1 MLITIVHGR
10 MFRSKWAHIWK
21 ITDKIGGLQKDW
33 TFSGW
38 PSKEFSHFMSTYVK
52 ENRDEFW
59 AFRKETDWLVI
70 LHDGLSPISSH
81 NPWNMCSRDVTWQIK
96 NTIYPLLMFT
106 MFTMP
111 MFTRLTRVVTLQ
123 WGGHVGSRDKL
134 NTLYL
139 HLKDTYRHQTR

>member
-1 MLITIVHGR
+1 
-10 MFRSKWAHIWK
+10 
-21 ITDKIGGLQKDW
+21 
-33 TFSGW
+33 
-38 PSKEFSHFMSTYVK
+38 MSTYVK

-139 HLKDTYRHQTR
+139 HLKDTYRHQTRKFAVLLGKDPTLQANWRFDYVTNATSRDN